1 VSTDAEDLLLD
12 RPAIS
17 ALSVEELGP
26 GARITVSRIDKLAM
40 HGMGPPVDAT
50 LGPKHLT
57 KRRNARV
64 WLRTLIRPRS
74 ESSADE
80 AVS

>member
-1 VSTDAEDLLLD
+1 VSPNPEDLLLD

-26 GARITVSRIDKLAM
+26 GARITVSRIDKMAM

-50 LGPKHLT
+50 LGHKHLT
-57 KRRNARV
+57 RRSNARV
-64 WLRTLIRPRS
+64 WLRTLIRPR
-74 ESSADE
+74 ADE
-80 AVS
+80 AMS

>member
-1 VSTDAEDLLLD
+1 VSIDPEDLLLD

-50 LGPKHLT
+50 LGHKHLT

-64 WLRTLIRPRS
+64 WLRTLIRPR
-74 ESSADE
+74 ADE

>member
-1 VSTDAEDLLLD
+1 
-12 RPAIS
+12 
-17 ALSVEELGP
+17 
-26 GARITVSRIDKLAM
+26 M

-74 ESSADE
+74 DE